1 MKIAIVLGTRP
12 EIIKMSPIIREC
24 ERRALSY
31 FVLHTGQH
39 YSYEMDSI
47 FFEELELPKPKHNL
61 GVGSGSHAEETGK
74 MLIAAEQVLLDEQPD
89 IVLVQGDTN
98 SVLAGALAAAKVRI
112 KVGHVEAGMR
122 SYDRNMPEE
131 INRILTDH
139 ISDRLFAATH
149 NARKTLLREG
159 IPENKVFVTGSTVVE
174 AMSQCFEIASRKA
187 RCEPE
192 LNPSDYFLLTL
203 HREENVDV
211 RERLA
216 SILSGLGALCEELGL
231 PVLWPAHP
239 RTRRNLEKFGL
250 GIPSG
255 VKLTKP
261 VGFFEFL
268 RLERNAQLILTD
280 SGGVQMEACI
290 LRIPCV
296 TLRHTT
302 EWVETLEIGANI
314 LAGCEPDDI
323 LRSVREMLSRGNHW
337 SNPFGD
343 GTAARQ
349 TVDIIT
355 ER

>member
-24 ERRALSY
+24 ERRALNS

-47 FFEELELPKPKHNL
+47 FFEDLELPKPKRNL
-61 GVGSGSHAEETGK
+61 GVGSGSHAEETGR
-74 MLIAAEQVLLDEQPD
+74 MLIAIERALLEEKPD
-89 IVLVQGDTN
+89 IVLVEGDTN
-98 SVLAGALAAAKVRI
+98 SVLAGALAAVKVGI

-122 SYDRNMPEE
+122 SYDKNMPEE
-131 INRILTDH
+131 INRVLTDH

-149 NARKTLLREG
+149 NARKTLLGEG
-159 IPENKVFVTGSTVVE
+159 IPEDKVFVTGSTVVE
-174 AMSQCFEIASRKA
+174 AMSQCLEIASRKA
-187 RCEPE
+187 EPE
-192 LNPSDYFLLTL
+192 PDLSPSAYFLLTL

-211 RERLA
+211 HERLVH
-216 SILSGLGALCEELGL
+216 ILSGLGALCQEFGL

-239 RTRRNLEKFGL
+239 RTRRNLENFGL

-255 VKLTKP
+255 VRLTKP

-268 RLERNAQLILTD
+268 RLEKNARLILTD

-296 TLRHTT
+296 TLRQTT
-302 EWVETLEIGANI
+302 EWVETLEIGANV
-314 LAGCEPDDI
+314 LAGCKPDDI
-323 LRSVREMLSRGNHW
+323 LRSVREMLGRGNHW

-349 TVDIIT
+349 TIDIIT
-355 ER
+355 EV

>member
-24 ERRALSY
+24 ERRALNY

-61 GVGSGSHAEETGK
+61 GVGSGSHGEETGR
-74 MLIAAEQVLLDEQPD
+74 MLIAVERALLEEKPD
-89 IVLVQGDTN
+89 IVLVEGDTN
-98 SVLAGALAAAKVRI
+98 SVLAGALAAAKVGI

-122 SYDRNMPEE
+122 SYDRSMPEE

-139 ISDRLFAATH
+139 ISDHLFAATH

-159 IPENKVFVTGSTVVE
+159 IPDNRVFVTGSTVVE
-174 AMSQCFEIASRKA
+174 AMSQCLEITSGKVGY
-187 RCEPE
+187 EPD
-192 LNPSDYFLLTL
+192 PSPSAYFLLTL
-203 HREENVDV
+203 HRQENVDIH
-211 RERLA
+211 ERLA
-216 SILSGLGALCEELGL
+216 NILSGLGMLCQELDL

-239 RTRRNLEKFGL
+239 RTRRNLERFGL
-250 GIPSG
+250 SVPSG

-268 RLERNAQLILTD
+268 RLERNARLILTD

-296 TLRHTT
+296 TLRHST

-314 LAGCEPDDI
+314 LAGCEPDDM
-323 LRSVREMLSRGNHW
+323 LRSVKEMLNRDTYW

-343 GTAARQ
+343 GTAAKQ
-349 TVDIIT
+349 TIDIIT

>member
-61 GVGSGSHAEETGK
+61 GVGSGSHAEETGR

-98 SVLAGALAAAKVRI
+98 SVLAGALAAAKLRI
-112 KVGHVEAGMR
+112 KIGHVEAGMR

-139 ISDRLFAATH
+139 ISDCLFAATD
-149 NARKTLLREG
+149 NARRTLLGEG
-159 IPENKVFVTGSTVVE
+159 IPESRVFTTGSTVVE
-174 AMSQCFEIASRKA
+174 AISQCLDIASRKA
-187 RCEPE
+187 KCEPD

-211 RERLA
+211 QDRLA
-216 SILSGLGALCEELGL
+216 NILSGLGMLSQELGL

-239 RTRRNLEKFGL
+239 RTRRNLENFRL

-255 VKLTKP
+255 VKVTKP

-268 RLERNAQLILTD
+268 QLEKNAKLILTD

-302 EWVETLEIGANI
+302 EWVETLEIGANV
-314 LAGCEPDDI
+314 LAGYEPDDI
-323 LRSVREMLSRGNHW
+323 LRSVSEMLARGNHW

-343 GTAARQ
+343 GTAAGQ
-349 TVDIIT
+349 TVDIIS
-355 ER
+355 EL